1 MEHGGH
7 EPSITELGWPLVN
20 FLLFVGLLVWQL
32 RGPIREFFRA
42 RTERLRDELA
52 VGDRARKEAEAL
64 RAQLAKD
71 LADLPAT
78 RDRLKADLLATAARE
93 RDQMIAQGKET
104 AERIRND
111 AKLLAAQELATAR
124 RALRQELVNDVV
136 RDAARLVQGALGSQD
151 QERFVRDFVDA
162 ARSAS

>member
-52 VGDRARKEAEAL
+52 AGEQARKEAEAL
-64 RAQLAKD
+64 RARLAKD

-78 RDRLKADLLATAARE
+78 RDRLKADLLATAGRE

-124 RALRQELVNDVV
+124 RALRQELVGDVV
-136 RDAARLVQGALGSQD
+136 REAGRLVQGALAPQD
-151 QERFVRDFVDA
+151 QERFVREFVDA

>member
-52 VGDRARKEAEAL
+52 AGERARKEAEAL

-78 RDRLKADLLATAARE
+78 RDRLKADVLATAGRE

-124 RALRQELVNDVV
+124 RALRQELVDDVV
-136 RDAARLVQGALGSQD
+136 REGARLVQGALGSQD
-151 QERFVRDFVDA
+151 QERFVREFVAA